1 MACLQAR
8 ALSTTAS
15 KMPNLDFYRNQLVSK
30 PDGKHFQPDTIFSV
44 CASLYVPNMQGR
56 SLITS
61 IPLGGVS
68 TICWRSI
75 TATFSGS
82 SGGQASFANPRRL
95 TLVVA
100 PHRLFPL
107 NEYGVNS
114 AAKPLQV
121 CQVAAC
127 VCWSRV

>member
-82 SGGQASFANPRRL
+82 SSGQASFANLRRL
-95 TLVVA
+95 TLMVA

-121 CQVAAC
+121 SQVAAC